1 MNKLTVKYLVLILFM
16 LTIISFQG
24 NAQIFKKNPE
34 KQLFGKTHIKK
45 KAPKV
50 RERRSVV
57 RAKKQQE
64 ANERRLKKESAIAVK
79 KSRERTYDIQTPEV
93 KERMKQNQ
101 KDLSVR
107 DKSKRK
113 KVNPDAKKARKKY
126 D

>member
-1 MNKLTVKYLVLILFM
+1 MNKLTFKYVLLFIFM
-16 LTIISFQG
+16 FSIVTFQG

-34 KQLFGKTHIKK
+34 KQLFGKTNIKK

-64 ANERRLKKESAIAVK
+64 ANERQLKKESAIAVK
-79 KSRERTYDIQTPEV
+79 KSRKRTYDIQSPDV
-93 KERMKQNQ
+93 QERMKQNQ
-101 KDLSVR
+101 KDLAVR
-107 DKSKRK
+107 DKKKHK
-113 KVNPDAKKARKKY
+113 KVNPEAKKARKKY

>member
-1 MNKLTVKYLVLILFM
+1 MNKLTFKYVLLFIFM
-16 LTIISFQG
+16 FSIVSYQG

-34 KQLFGKTHIKK
+34 KQLFGKTNIKK

-64 ANERRLKKESAIAVK
+64 ANERHLKKESAIAVK
-79 KSRERTYDIQTPEV
+79 KSRKRTYDIQSPDV
-93 KERMKQNQ
+93 QERMKQNQ
-101 KDLSVR
+101 KDLAVR
-107 DKSKRK
+107 DKKKHK
-113 KVNPDAKKARKKY
+113 KVNPEAKKARKKY

>member
-1 MNKLTVKYLVLILFM
+1 MNKLTIKYVLLVFFM
-16 LTIISFQG
+16 LSIITTQG
-24 NAQIFKKNPE
+24 NAQIFHKNPE

-64 ANERRLKKESAIAVK
+64 ANERSLKKESAIAVK
-79 KSRERTYDIQTPEV
+79 KSRKRSYEIQTPEV
-93 KERMKQNQ
+93 KDRMKQNQ
-101 KDLSVR
+101 KDLTVR
-107 DKSKRK
+107 DKNKHK
-113 KVNPDAKKARKKY
+113 KVNSEAKKARKKY